1 MGGTSGGGGQGFFR
15 RRRRQTYPSKAA
27 ASTNNAP
34 TAAMSPII
42 EGDSLFD
49 VDDEE
54 DGDGVPVSTAL
65 VDRDVDV
72 LRQVVEDAQEPVVGS
87 SVDVEVQSVLVLE
100 DDEVHHRH
108 WSGSPAT
115 MVYAMAN
122 SC

>member
-1 MGGTSGGGGQGFFR
+1 M
-15 RRRRQTYPSKAA
+15 YPSKAA

-42 EGDSLFD
+42 GEDSLFD
-49 VDDEE
+49 VGDEG

-100 DDEVHHRH
+100 EDEVHHRH
-108 WSGSPAT
+108 RPGSPAT

-122 SC
+122 SY

>member
-1 MGGTSGGGGQGFFR
+1 M
-15 RRRRQTYPSKAA
+15 YPSKAA

-42 EGDSLFD
+42 GGDSLFD
-49 VDDEE
+49 VGDEG

-87 SVDVEVQSVLVLE
+87 SVDVEVQSVLE
-100 DDEVHHRH
+100 DDELHHTH
-108 WSGSPAT
+108 WSDSPAM